1 MDGRNEGR
9 LTSDK
14 RKRVS
19 LHQNPYSREQRGKMV
34 EGSKRIRK
42 RLLRTT
48 TIYLHGQL
56 SFVSSPMELDR
67 DLDRRVEE
75 RRLNEETAL
84 ESGGWSG
91 GKKSKK
97 ASG

>member
-1 MDGRNEGR
+1 MVEMKDDSRATNESVFR
-9 LTSDK
+9 FAKT
-14 RKRVS
+14 RT
-19 LHQNPYSREQRGKMV
+19 RGKMV

>member
-1 MDGRNEGR
+1 MVETKD
-9 LTSDK
+9 DK

-19 LHQNPYSREQRGKMV
+19 LHQNPYSRENGGGI
-34 EGSKRIRK
+34 EANSKEII
-42 RLLRTT
+42 TNDD
-48 TIYLHGQL
+48 YLFTRPIIVRFFADGTRPR
-56 SFVSSPMELDR
+56 SRST
-67 DLDRRVEE
+67 VEE